1 MPSLNQACKQ
11 LKIGRIKLFGYL
23 EKLQIEPAVVGNAK
37 QISIDHVERV
47 RLAIEEDSTPLEI
60 KAEQS
65 QTRLTNKAEQSQV
78 HSSNETKQI
87 SQSNPRLFEQM
98 SNEIAHLKQLL
109 AEEKEERREERAE
122 RTNYQA
128 MLGALQQ
135 NNQKLQQDNQ
145 RLQLELLEAPKTEMK
160 FESNLEQVAQV
171 EETEKDE
178 LPSPIVANSKF
189 GTSWGIGLSVVGIV
203 AVLFFTAIT
212 TGQGAQWLPLM
223 QEKIAAALKNNVP
236 NAGNH

>member
-1 MPSLNQACKQ
+1 M
-11 LKIGRIKLFGYL
+11 KLVENKNIFNKSNFFIL
-23 EKLQIEPAVVGNAK
+23 LPKEKNKTTFFISWVVGETFCVVFV
-37 QISIDHVERV
+37 H
-47 RLAIEEDSTPLEI
+47 LASFCAVFV
-60 KAEQS
+60 K
-65 QTRLTNKAEQSQV
+65 
-78 HSSNETKQI
+78 NEVYRHCCHITV
-87 SQSNPRLFEQM
+87 
-98 SNEIAHLKQLL
+98 
-109 AEEKEERREERAE
+109 
-122 RTNYQA
+122 
-128 MLGALQQ
+128 
-135 NNQKLQQDNQ
+135 QDNQ

-236 NAGNH
+236 NAGNHWADCKAGQNIACLKSEVFFYGVG